1 MNKIMRWPL
10 APLAEQS
17 SKQNLRTR
25 HRARPRRAT
34 LIAGTLMVCVAPHAL
49 AAERL
54 AQRLEPRITV
64 APSIVAVAASQ
75 VPIPIDV
82 GPAQALPRLSFVR
95 LRGLPPFVALTE
107 GHSVGPG
114 SWAIPL
120 NALSK
125 LRANV
130 PAGVAA
136 RAELAVALVN
146 IDGTPLA
153 ETKTLLIVRSAVPAA
168 TADLAL
174 GAQANE
180 VAELAPPPA
189 PAPAPKSVSPSRAP
203 RAAGQNAPAE
213 RLLAQGERYL
223 AQGTVAGA
231 RLFFRQAADQG
242 LAAGAVRLGATYD
255 PNELAKLKVQGIV
268 ADVAEAR
275 RWYERAREL
284 GAADAEQRLARL
296 GGR

>member
-1 MNKIMRWPL
+1 
-10 APLAEQS
+10 
-17 SKQNLRTR
+17 
-25 HRARPRRAT
+25 
-34 LIAGTLMVCVAPHAL
+34 MVCAVPHVAPPAP
-49 AAERL
+49 ATERL

-75 VPIPIDV
+75 VAIRIDV
-82 GPAQALPRLSFVR
+82 GPAEALPKLSFVR

-153 ETKTLLIVRSAVPAA
+153 ETKTLLVVRSAVPAA
-168 TADLAL
+168 KAELAL
-174 GAQANE
+174 RAQAND
-180 VAELAPPPA
+180 VAELAPPLA
-189 PAPAPKSVSPSRAP
+189 PAPAPKNLSPSRAP
-203 RAAGQNAPAE
+203 PATGQNAPAE
-213 RLLAQGERYL
+213 KLLAQGERYL

-231 RLFFRQAADQG
+231 RLFFRQAADAG
-242 LAAGAVRLGATYD
+242 LAAGAMRLGATYD

>member
-1 MNKIMRWPL
+1 SGAL
-10 APLAEQS
+10 V
-17 SKQNLRTR
+17 
-25 HRARPRRAT
+25 HRP
-34 LIAGTLMVCVAPHAL
+34 
-49 AAERL
+49 
-54 AQRLEPRITV
+54 EPRFTV

-153 ETKTLLIVRSAVPAA
+153 ETKTLVIVRSAGAPPNGHPAPRGPAQQGGPAA
-168 TADLAL
+168 PPPP
-174 GAQANE
+174 
-180 VAELAPPPA
+180 PPPA
-189 PAPAPKSVSPSRAP
+189 PENRSPPPAP
-203 RAAGQNAPAE
+203 RAPPPESPA
-213 RLLAQGERYL
+213 R
-223 AQGTVAGA
+223 
-231 RLFFRQAADQG
+231 
-242 LAAGAVRLGATYD
+242 
-255 PNELAKLKVQGIV
+255 N
-268 ADVAEAR
+268 
-275 RWYERAREL
+275 
-284 GAADAEQRLARL
+284 
-296 GGR
+296 

>member
-64 APSIVAVAASQ
+64 AP
-75 VPIPIDV
+75 PI
-82 GPAQALPRLSFVR
+82 
-95 LRGLPPFVALTE
+95 VALTE

-146 IDGTPLA
+146 IDGTLLA
-153 ETKTLLIVRSAVPAA
+153 ETKTLLIVRSAVPPA

-180 VAELAPPPA
+180 VAALAPPPA
-189 PAPAPKSVSPSRAP
+189 PAPAPKNVSPSRAP

>member
-54 AQRLEPRITV
+54 AQRLEPRITA

-153 ETKTLLIVRSAVPAA
+153 ETKTLVIVQSA
-168 TADLAL
+168 
-174 GAQANE
+174 G
-180 VAELAPPPA
+180 APPKADPAPRA
-189 PAPAPKSVSPSRAP
+189 PAPPGAPTRRPP
-203 RAAGQNAPAE
+203 PPPP
-213 RLLAQGERYL
+213 
-223 AQGTVAGA
+223 
-231 RLFFRQAADQG
+231 
-242 LAAGAVRLGATYD
+242 
-255 PNELAKLKVQGIV
+255 PN
-268 ADVAEAR
+268 
-275 RWYERAREL
+275 
-284 GAADAEQRLARL
+284 
-296 GGR
+296 